1 MNILLI
7 GYGKM
12 GKLIEQKLLERGHSI
27 AFIMDLDT
35 RWQEVPWQEVD
46 CAIDFSAPD
55 CAIGNM
61 AQCFA
66 HHTPVVEGTTGW
78 YSRFDEIKDKVL
90 KDNLSLFYSS
100 NFSVGMFIFQRINQ
114 QLAQLMNSQISY
126 DVSISET
133 HHIHKKDAPSGTA
146 ITLAEQILQ
155 RLERKTSWLLASE
168 DENHSEQTLD
178 ITAIREGE
186 VPGTHSVNYTSKVD
200 DITIIHTAHSREGFA
215 LGAVLACE
223 FLQGKKGLF
232 TMKDM
237 F

>member
-12 GKLIEQKLLERGHSI
+12 GKLIEQKLIERGHSI

-35 RWQEVPWQEVD
+35 RWQDVPWQGID
-46 CAIDFSAPD
+46 CAIDFSAPE

-66 HHTPVVEGTTGW
+66 HRTPIVEGTTGW
-78 YSRFDEIKDKVL
+78 YSRFDEVKDKVL

-114 QLAQLMNSQISY
+114 QLAQLMNNQTSY

-146 ITLAEQILQ
+146 ITLAEQIIQ

-168 DENHSEQTLD
+168 DENHSSQTLD

-186 VPGTHSVNYTSKVD
+186 VPGTHSVNYCSKVD
-200 DITIIHTAHSREGFA
+200 DITITHTAHSREGFA

-232 TMKDM
+232 SMKDM

>member
-1 MNILLI
+1 
-7 GYGKM
+7 
-12 GKLIEQKLLERGHSI
+12 
-27 AFIMDLDT
+27 
-35 RWQEVPWQEVD
+35 
-46 CAIDFSAPD
+46 
-55 CAIGNM
+55 
-61 AQCFA
+61 
-66 HHTPVVEGTTGW
+66 
-78 YSRFDEIKDKVL
+78 
-90 KDNLSLFYSS
+90 
-100 NFSVGMFIFQRINQ
+100 MFIFQRINQ